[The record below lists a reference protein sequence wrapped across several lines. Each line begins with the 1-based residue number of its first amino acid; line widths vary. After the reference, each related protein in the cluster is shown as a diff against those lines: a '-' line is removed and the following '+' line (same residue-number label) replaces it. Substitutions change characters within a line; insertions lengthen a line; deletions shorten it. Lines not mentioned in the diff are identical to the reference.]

1 MEFLG
6 QVLIIVGVIIAVI
19 GGIRLIIAAFR
30 TNILWGLGCL
40 IFMYPIML
48 LYTLLNW
55 SAAKGPFLNNLA
67 GIVLIIVGV
76 SMAAPE
82 RWLERA
88 YSERDSFLTLVKK
101 DPIFDPLRDDP
112 RFHDLRRRM
121 NLKP

>member
-1 MEFLG
+1 MENLG
-6 QVLIIVGVIIAVI
+6 RVLIIVGGIIAVI

-30 TNILWGLGCL
+30 THILWGLGGL
-40 IFMYPIML
+40 FIYPIML

-67 GIVLIIVGV
+67 GIVLMIVGV

-88 YSERDSFLTLVKK
+88 YSERDSFLTLVKE

-112 RFHDLRRRM
+112 RFQDLLLRM
-121 NLKP
+121 NLEP

>member
-1 MEFLG
+1 MENLG
-6 QVLIIVGVIIAVI
+6 RVLIIVGGIIAVI

-30 TNILWGLGCL
+30 THILWGLGCL
-40 IFMYPIML
+40 FLIPIML
-48 LYTLLNW
+48 FYTLLNW

-67 GIVLIIVGV
+67 GIVLMIVGV

-88 YSERDSFLTLVKK
+88 YSERDSFLTLVKE

-112 RFHDLRRRM
+112 RFQDLRRRM
-121 NLKP
+121 NLAP